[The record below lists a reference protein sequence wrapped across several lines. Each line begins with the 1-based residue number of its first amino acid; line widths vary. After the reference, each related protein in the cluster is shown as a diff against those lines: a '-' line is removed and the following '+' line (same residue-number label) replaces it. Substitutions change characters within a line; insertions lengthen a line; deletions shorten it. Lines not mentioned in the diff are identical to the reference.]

1 MKKVFLTNCR
11 LIDGTGAPAVENA
24 VLVYEEAETLVT
36 DNRILYAGEAE
47 LCHLKADKDDTV
59 VDLTGYSILPGLINS
74 HVHLYAM
81 GCGNLETP
89 YITLMYYRHLAESLF
104 TGVTTMRSVGGS
116 DNIDVNLRNAVET
129 GMLWGARL
137 VTCGSPILPHA
148 GHCFHT
154 RGSVQCTGKDEFVRA
169 VREEM
174 GKGVDQIKLMYSGG
188 AGGNRYEG
196 MYNKHITDE
205 EGKAACD
212 IAHMNGK
219 IVSAHLSNDEAVR
232 GAVRCGVDSVEHAY
246 NIDEETAA
254 LMAEHNVYYVPTL
267 AITDILKASEDYQ
280 AQISAPC
287 IERLVKAHPRHMES
301 AGFVWRA
308 GLRKF
313 CTGTDTIPSDR
324 FDGTWATTYE
334 TELLTQIGL
343 SPLEAIKAATSNGA
357 ALCGL
362 AGVVGELK
370 AGLVGD
376 IIAVKGKPD
385 ENIHDLRNLD
395 MVIHDCRTVFS
406 NVPGYR
412 KEKAF
417 WPFPA
422 GHERLYGLE
431 TRWQVN

>member
-1 MKKVFLTNCR
+1 MSKVFLTNCR
-11 LIDGTGAPAVENA
+11 LIDGTGSPAVEDA
-24 VLVYEEAETLVT
+24 VLVYEEAKELVT
-36 DNRILYAGEAE
+36 DNRILYAGKKE
-47 LCHLKADKDDTV
+47 LCSLQPAEDDRV
-59 VDLTGYSILPGLINS
+59 VDLTGYSILPGLINT
-74 HVHLYAM
+74 HVHLYSM

-89 YITLMYYRHLAESLF
+89 YITLMYYRHLAEALF

-116 DNIDVNLRNAVET
+116 DNIDVNLRNAVEN

-137 VTCGSPILPHA
+137 ITCGSPILPHA

-154 RGSVQCTGKDEFVRA
+154 RGSVQCTGKDEFVKA
-169 VREEM
+169 VRDEM

-196 MYNKHITDE
+196 MYNKHIADE

-219 IVSAHLSNDEAVR
+219 IVSAHLSNDEAVCS
-232 GAVRCGVDSVEHAY
+232 AVRCGVDSVEHAY
-246 NIDEETAA
+246 NINEKTASI
-254 LMAEHNVYYVPTL
+254 MAEHDVFYVPTL
-267 AITDILKASEDYQ
+267 AITDILKASEGYQ
-280 AQISAPC
+280 AQISQPC

-301 AGFVWRA
+301 ASFAWKA
-308 GLRKF
+308 GVRKI
-313 CTGTDTIPSDR
+313 CTGTDTIPSDM
-324 FDGTWATTYE
+324 FDGTYATTYE

-357 ALCGL
+357 TLCGL
-362 AGVVGELK
+362 SGVVGELK

-385 ENIHDLRNLD
+385 IDIHDLRNLD
-395 MVIHDCRTVFS
+395 LVIHDCRTVFS
-406 NVPGYR
+406 NISGYI
-412 KEKAF
+412 KEKSF

-431 TRWQVN
+431 TQWPEV